1 MAPRALL
8 LVEDN
13 PDDVFIMRR
22 ALQKAALDLPLFLAS
37 DGREAVDYLQ
47 GNGQFADRSQYPL
60 PSLVLLDLKLPYL
73 SGFEVLK
80 IIREH
85 SGLTDLDVII
95 LTSSGEE
102 RDQKRAQELGVRG
115 YLIKPPKPDMLREAV
130 APLLQPET
138 TGA

>member
-115 YLIKPPKPDMLREAV
+115 YLIKPPKPDILREAV

-138 TGA
+138 TDA